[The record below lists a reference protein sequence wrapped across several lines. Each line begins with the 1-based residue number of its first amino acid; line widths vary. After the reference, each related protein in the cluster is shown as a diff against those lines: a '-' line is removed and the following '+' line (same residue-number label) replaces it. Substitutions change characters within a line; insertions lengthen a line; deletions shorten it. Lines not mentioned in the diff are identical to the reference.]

1 MIDYDSPNINREKRE
16 IRTSG
21 VLYRTIDDTII
32 FEEKANNNE
41 SDQHLLDIKYDDGK
55 FDLIFNEYE
64 QDEDGIITSR
74 NSAWFLLKK
83 SKLEPQYDK
92 YKVHQGEII
101 KIGRIM
107 TRIKEIK
114 FEKKDSFDIY
124 DKNEKME
131 KNMSKYVTTTENI
144 IIKAT

>member
-41 SDQHLLDIKYDDGK
+41 SVQHLLDIKYDDGK

-107 TRIKEIK
+107 TRIKE
-114 FEKKDSFDIY
+114 EL
-124 DKNEKME
+124 EME
-131 KNMSKYVTTTENI
+131 KI
-144 IIKAT
+144 